1 MLLTVTP
8 QDFYKTRGTP
18 HTQMPREYFM
28 ADESAPMLLDALRL
42 AVAVVVWCVYVRS
55 VFGD

>member
-1 MLLTVTP
+1 
-8 QDFYKTRGTP
+8 
-18 HTQMPREYFM
+18 MPREYFM